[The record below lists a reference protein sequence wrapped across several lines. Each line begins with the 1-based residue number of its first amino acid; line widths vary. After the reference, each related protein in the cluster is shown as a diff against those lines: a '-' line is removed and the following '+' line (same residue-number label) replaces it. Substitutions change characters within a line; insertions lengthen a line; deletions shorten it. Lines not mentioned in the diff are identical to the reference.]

1 MGAHNDKDKRD
12 DVEATPASTESTS
25 SNTNS
30 SGDKGGGGGAE
41 SGSHS
46 KGHSSGGGGG
56 HSKKKKK
63 DKDKDKDKSERKKK
77 KKEKSEKKNEG
88 GDEGGSSS
96 STTAAAAAASGGG
109 GGGGE
114 DEGVIFSQNKQKVSA
129 ADFELLKI
137 IGKGSFGT
145 VMQVKKKDDGRIY
158 AMKVL
163 NKQTV
168 IDRKQVFHTKTEKSV
183 LQQINNPFIVK
194 LHYAFQT
201 ADKLYMVLDY
211 ANGGELFFHLKEE
224 GTFSE
229 ERVIFYSAEIALALK
244 HLHSLGIVYRDLK
257 PENILLNKEGHVVI
271 TDFGLS
277 KQLVDDESTHTFC
290 GTPEYLAPEVLRGQ
304 GHGFPVDWWSL
315 GTLIFEMLTGLPP
328 FYSTN
333 TNAMY
338 QKILSGEVSYPPEVS
353 PACRSLLEG
362 LLTKD
367 PKKRFGAEQIMSHP
381 WYAAIDWDKLAR
393 KEVKPPWIP
402 PVKSAEDTTQIDPM
416 FLDEPIKKED
426 TKITQKTVDDDF
438 NGFTFVG
445 NSELDDGGGGGGD
458 Q

>member
-1 MGAHNDKDKRD
+1 MGAHNDKDKRED
-12 DVEATPASTESTS
+12 EPSETSTQIISPDENTS
-25 SNTNS
+25 SS
-30 SGDKGGGGGAE
+30 SGHSKSHK
-41 SGSHS
+41 SGSSHD
-46 KGHSSGGGGG
+46 KKKKKDKEKDKDKDKSSSSSSS
-56 HSKKKKK
+56 SKKKKK
-63 DKDKDKDKSERKKK
+63 DKK
-77 KKEKSEKKNEG
+77 
-88 GDEGGSSS
+88 GDESA
-96 STTAAAAAASGGG
+96 STTTSAAAAATTTSGSTPS
-109 GGGGE
+109 E
-114 DEGVIFSQNKQKVSA
+114 DDSVLYTQNKQKVSA

-145 VMQVKKKDDGRIY
+145 VMQVKKKDDGRIF

-183 LQQINNPFIVK
+183 LQQINNPFIVR

-229 ERVIFYSAEIALALK
+229 ERVIFYSAEIALALR

-257 PENILLNKEGHVVI
+257 PENILLNNEGHVVI

-277 KQLVDDESTHTFC
+277 KQLVDDETTRTFC

-338 QKILSGEVSYPPEVS
+338 QKILSGEVSYPREIPPV
-353 PACRSLLEG
+353 CRSLLEG

-367 PKKRFGAEQIMSHP
+367 PKKRFGADDIMQHP
-381 WYAAIDWDKLAR
+381 WYGAIDWKKLEN
-393 KEVKPPWIP
+393 KEITPPWIP

-416 FLDEPIKKED
+416 FLEEPIKKED
-426 TKITQKTVDDDF
+426 TKIVQKTVDDDF
-438 NGFTFVG
+438 TGFTFVG
-445 NSELDDGGGGGGD
+445 NSELED

>member
-1 MGAHNDKDKRD
+1 MGAHNDKDKRED
-12 DVEATPASTESTS
+12 TSAATTTTAADTTPKPAATATEEDS
-25 SNTNS
+25 
-30 SGDKGGGGGAE
+30 
-41 SGSHS
+41 SHS
-46 KGHSSGGGGG
+46 KGHKSD

-63 DKDKDKDKSERKKK
+63 DKSSSSSSTAGGGGGAAAAAAAAGEDKPKKK
-77 KKEKSEKKNEG
+77 KKEKKASEEG
-88 GDEGGSSS
+88 D
-96 STTAAAAAASGGG
+96 AA
-109 GGGGE
+109 E
-114 DEGVIFSQNKQKVSA
+114 DDGVIFSQNKQKVSA

-145 VMQVKKKDDGRIY
+145 VMQVKKKDDGRIF

-183 LQQINNPFIVK
+183 LQQINNPFIVR

-224 GTFSE
+224 GTFTE
-229 ERVIFYSAEIALALK
+229 ERVIFYSAEIALALR
-244 HLHSLGIVYRDLK
+244 HLHSLGVVYRDLK
-257 PENILLNKEGHVVI
+257 PENILLSNEGHIVI

-338 QKILSGEVSYPPEVS
+338 QKILSGEVSYPPEV
-353 PACRSLLEG
+353 PQACRSLLEG

-367 PKKRFGAEQIMSHP
+367 PAKRFGAEDIMRHP
-381 WYAAIDWDKLAR
+381 WYAGIDWAKLER
-393 KEVKPPWIP
+393 KEITPPWIP
-402 PVKSAEDTTQIDPM
+402 PVKGAEDTTQIDPM

-426 TKITQKTVDDDF
+426 TLWKLSLLLLYCYCWCYLHPVSK
-438 NGFTFVG
+438 
-445 NSELDDGGGGGGD
+445 LYLRHRLLY
-458 Q
+458 